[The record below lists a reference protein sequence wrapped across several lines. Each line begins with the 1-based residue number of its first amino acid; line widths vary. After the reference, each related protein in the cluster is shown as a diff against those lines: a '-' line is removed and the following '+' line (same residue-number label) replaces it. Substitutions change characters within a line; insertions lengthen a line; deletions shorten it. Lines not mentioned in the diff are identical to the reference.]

1 MINYIKIEGYK
12 SIKRLEIEFE
22 SINVLIGA
30 NGVGKSNFISFFKLV
45 HEIYEKRL
53 ENYSLKKGA
62 ETLLHFGSRFTSEI
76 KAHLEFDKKNGY
88 KLLLEPT
95 ENNTLFIK
103 KEQALFDGNKGETF
117 QSNTLFEKT
126 FAYNSK
132 ESQLKNENDS
142 FGMGMFV
149 STYLRSF
156 KIYHFHDT
164 SLTSRLR
171 TPSMLSDNVTLR
183 EDGDNLAAYL
193 YLKRKTQ

>member
-30 NGVGKSNFISFFKLV
+30 NGVGKSNFISFFKLI

-88 KLLLEPT
+88 KVFGLEYGFKSELLEI
-95 ENNTLFIK
+95 NSV
-103 KEQALFDGNKGETF
+103 EQVAL
-117 QSNTLFEKT
+117 
-126 FAYNSK
+126 
-132 ESQLKNENDS
+132 
-142 FGMGMFV
+142 V
-149 STYLRSF
+149 SDL
-156 KIYHFHDT
+156 ILIP
-164 SLTSRLR
+164 SL
-171 TPSMLSDNVTLR
+171 
-183 EDGDNLAAYL
+183 
-193 YLKRKTQ
+193 